1 MNEGNIR
8 PDNLLKAMGIDFK
21 GLDDEERE
29 MQKLLVESYREKGKS
44 FLEEIKRWR
53 VSHPTATLGDSVRA
67 LYKEAEE
74 G

>member
-1 MNEGNIR
+1 MEEKNIST
-8 PDNLLKAMGIDFK
+8 NSLLGALGIDFK
-21 GLDDEERE
+21 GLSDEARER
-29 MQKLLVESYREKGKS
+29 QKLLVESYREKGKS